1 MMMFLSLRITR
12 NNSNLKM
19 GKTSMPGNFVAFFSL
34 PTIRRYG
41 CFLASLMLG
50 GIMAMPGLR
59 LFAQHA
65 KARRVAIPILLDT
78 DIGTDIDDAFALAL
92 ILRSPE
98 LRLLG
103 VTTVSGDTAARAR
116 LAAKMLSE
124 AGKPRI
130 PVVAGK
136 PGKPLPIDQTRWAE
150 NFTGPQLLHSSAVD
164 FLRDQF
170 SKNPGKITLV
180 AIGPLTNI
188 GMLLQQDPSV
198 AHKIKR
204 IVMMGGSIARGYG
217 DHMSPDPEYN
227 IAMDVSAARVV
238 FASGIPIL
246 MAPLDVT
253 AMLQLSARDRQR
265 IFNQGTP
272 LAESLAALYR
282 LWGHPT
288 PILFDPMAVALLI
301 RPTLCKTQPLAIRI
315 DAKGYTRVESGEKSN
330 AVVALHTDPQKFF
343 DFYLS
348 RVAPKALSELRF
360 GTLNSSWWSPNDWA
374 GR

>member
-1 MMMFLSLRITR
+1 MSPKLITLFSSQWVR
-12 NNSNLKM
+12 RHSYLLAALI
-19 GKTSMPGNFVAFFSL
+19 TCCVVAL
-34 PTIRRYG
+34 
-41 CFLASLMLG
+41 
-50 GIMAMPGLR
+50 PGLH
-59 LFAQHA
+59 LFAQ
-65 KARRVAIPILLDT
+65 RVARGAAPIPILLDT

-116 LAAKMLSE
+116 LAAKMLRE

-130 PVVAGK
+130 PVAAGK
-136 PGKPLPIDQTRWAE
+136 PGKPLPIEQTRWAE
-150 NFTGPQLLHSSAVD
+150 NFTSPQLLRETAVD
-164 FLRDQF
+164 FLDAQF
-170 SKNPGKITLV
+170 SKYPGKITLV
-180 AIGPLTNI
+180 AIGPLTNL
-188 GMLLQQDPSV
+188 GMLLQKDPSV
-198 AHKIKR
+198 ARKIKR
-204 IVMMGGSIARGYG
+204 IVMMGGSIARGYD
-217 DHMSPDPEYN
+217 DHTTPDPEYN
-227 IAMDVSAARVV
+227 IVMDIPAARVV

-272 LAESLAALYR
+272 LAQSLAALYR

-301 RPTLCKTQPLAIRI
+301 RPHLCETQPLAIRV
-315 DAKGYTRVESGEKSN
+315 DAKGYTRVESGGKPN
-330 AVVALHTDPQKFF
+330 ATVALHTDPQKFF

-348 RVAPKALSELRF
+348 RVAPTVQSGLRF
-360 GTLNSSWWSPNDWA
+360 MPSNSSLLNT
-374 GR
+374 GE